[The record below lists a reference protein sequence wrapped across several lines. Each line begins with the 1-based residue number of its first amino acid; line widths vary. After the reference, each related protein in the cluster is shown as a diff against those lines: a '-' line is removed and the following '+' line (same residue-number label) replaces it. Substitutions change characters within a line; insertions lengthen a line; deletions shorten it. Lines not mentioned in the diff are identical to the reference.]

1 MARPGPVATMSS
13 MHRTSA
19 PLTRLAVAAVALL
32 AALAATLTLATRAE
46 AVVGGR
52 PATHTSWPSL
62 VALLDSRV
70 ADAFDAQFCAGTLIG
85 RRHVLTAAHCVE
97 GRRRFVPARTL
108 DVATNATALGRVR
121 ARDRVRVS
129 RVVPYPERRPRGAV
143 DRGHDL
149 AILELSRPVRR
160 TPAALASA
168 PVDAVRR
175 ERGRIAGWGATD
187 ELGEVPSDRLRAGRV
202 RVTAPEVCDEFGAPW
217 GTVCATIP
225 ESREPSAC
233 SGDSGGPLLR
243 TRAGR
248 AEVVGIVSIGPDYC
262 GRGVT
267 TAFTDVSTYRAWI
280 EHVVRGGQASATLAS
295 LGGPT
300 HGAPV
305 SASLAVR

>member
-1 MARPGPVATMSS
+1 MRHTSTSLPRP
-13 MHRTSA
+13 
-19 PLTRLAVAAVALL
+19 AVAVLALV
-32 AALAATLTLATRAE
+32 AALVSVLTVTSRAD
-46 AVVGGR
+46 AVVGGT
-52 PATHTSWPSL
+52 PTTQASWPSL

-70 ADAFDAQFCAGTLIG
+70 GDPFDAQFCAGTLIG

-97 GRRRFVPARTL
+97 GRRRFLPARSL

-121 ARDRVRVS
+121 QRDRVRVA
-129 RVVPYPERRPRGAV
+129 RVIPYPERRPRGAV

-149 AILELSRPVRR
+149 AILELSRPIRR
-160 TPAALASA
+160 VPAALAST
-168 PVDAVRR
+168 PVDAVAR

-202 RVTAPEVCDEFGAPW
+202 RVTPPEVCDEFGAPW

-243 TRAGR
+243 ARAGR
-248 AEVVGIVSIGPDYC
+248 PEVVGVVSIGPDYC

-280 EHVVRGGQASATLAS
+280 EHVLGGGRASATLAS

-300 HGAPV
+300 PGAPV